1 MRKNKIPRWEL
12 WIDALAVGF
21 LFGSG
26 AVVAALPVLWM
37 MEVI

>member
-26 AVVAALPVLWM
+26 AVIAALPVLWM

>member
-1 MRKNKIPRWEL
+1 MPRREL

-26 AVVAALPVLWM
+26 VAVAALPVLWM
-37 MEVI
+37 MEII

>member
-1 MRKNKIPRWEL
+1 MPRWEL

-26 AVVAALPVLWM
+26 AVIAALPVLWM
-37 MEVI
+37 LEII

>member
-1 MRKNKIPRWEL
+1 MRQNKIPRWEL

-26 AVVAALPVLWM
+26 VLLAMVPVLWM
-37 MEVI
+37 MELI

>member
-1 MRKNKIPRWEL
+1 MRQNKIPRWEL

-26 AVVAALPVLWM
+26 AVIAALPVLWM
-37 MEVI
+37 LEII

>member
-1 MRKNKIPRWEL
+1 MRNNKIPRWEL
-12 WIDALAVGF
+12 WIDALVVGF

-37 MEVI
+37 MEIV

>member
-37 MEVI
+37 MELI